1 MNKPYTQADMDAVSD
16 TPELTDEQLATA
28 RPFEQVFPAFAK
40 DIRTRGPQKKPK
52 KVQKTLRL
60 SPDVLEFFEAT
71 GAGWQTRI
79 DDVLKQWVAE
89 HR

>member
-1 MNKPYTQADMDAVSD
+1 MNEPYTQADMDAVSD

-28 RPFEQVFPAFAK
+28 RPFAEVFPALAK
-40 DIRTRGPQKKPK
+40 GRGPQKKPK

-60 SPDVLEFFEAT
+60 SQEVLEYFEAT
-71 GAGWQTRI
+71 GPGWQARI
-79 DDVLKQWVAE
+79 DDALKHWVAE